1 MKREDLSNYLET
13 LLEPSTF
20 EDYGPNGL
28 QVEGTEEINTIVTG
42 VSGCVDLFEQA
53 IQLKADAIIVHHG
66 IIWWD
71 FDRPIIKG
79 SYKKRIKLLLDN
91 DINLFGYH
99 LPLDCHQLYG
109 NNIQIAQSLGF
120 HKNTPA
126 FSYKGHHIGVISELE
141 TPQPKEELYSQVK
154 QIINPNS
161 LIFDYG
167 PSQVQKIGIVSG
179 SGESLFKEAIEQG
192 VDCFITGEV
201 KEHIMHLA
209 KEEKIS
215 FISAGHHATERFGI
229 KALGNHLKDHCNLDV
244 SYVDIANPV

>member
-1 MKREDLSNYLET
+1 MKREELSNYLET
-13 LLEPSTF
+13 LLEPSAF

-28 QVEGTEEINTIVTG
+28 QVEGKEDISTIITG

-53 IQLKADAIIVHHG
+53 IQHNADAILVHHG

-99 LPLDCHQLYG
+99 LPLDCHPHYG

-120 HKNTPA
+120 HNNTPA
-126 FSYKGHHIGVISELE
+126 FSYKGHHIGIISELE
-141 TPQPKEELYSQVK
+141 STKPKEELYSQVK

-167 PSQVQKIGIVSG
+167 PSQIQKIGIVSG
-179 SGESLFKEAIEQG
+179 AGESLLKEAIEQG

-209 KEEKIS
+209 KEEHIS

-229 KALGNHLKDHCNLDV
+229 KALGAHLKDQFNINIKFI
-244 SYVDIANPV
+244 DIPNPV